1 MFIGMAIKGSL
12 GFSFRAGSEEVKFKL
27 HNGQVVPEIIPQLV
41 EYQWYQLEYHS
52 STMEIH
58 SIFDISAKKIIWK
71 SDE

>member
-27 HNGQVVPEIIPQLV
+27 HNGQVVDEIIPQLV
-41 EYQWYQLEYHS
+41 EYQWYQLDYRCA
-52 STMEIH
+52 TMEIH
-58 SIFDISAKKIIWK
+58 SIFDISAQKMIWQ